1 MILARINGQTICT
14 TAVRAGNKVQISV
27 QFNGRPIGYLYKRHK
42 VFWLSNAYERFAPD
56 WARPFLDRAHWGSA
70 TVDSLRISVT
80 QVLAR
85 ALMVRLGLSCH
96 CGAPATGFQLD
107 PDGGKTMGAGDVD
120 EREAV
125 PQCLDCQYPAR
136 RAS

>member
-1 MILARINGQTICT
+1 MILARISGQTIYSEP
-14 TAVRAGNKVQISV
+14 VRSGKQVQV
-27 QFNGRPIGYLYKRHK
+27 RVRLDGTPIGYLYKRHK
-42 VFWLSNAYERFAPD
+42 VFWLGIAYENAPG

-70 TVDSLRISVT
+70 TVDSLRITVT

-85 ALMVRLGLSCH
+85 ALMASLGLPCR

-107 PDGGKTMGAGDVD
+107 PDGTKTMGAGDVD

-125 PQCLDCQYPAR
+125 PQCLDCQYAAR

>member
-1 MILARINGQTICT
+1 MILARINGQTIYSR
-14 TAVRAGNKVQISV
+14 AVRAGKTTQITV
-27 QFNGRPIGYLYKRHK
+27 CLDERPIGYLYKRHK
-42 VFWLSNAYERFAPD
+42 VFWLSAAYESAPG

-70 TVDSLRISVT
+70 TVDSLRITVTSVLT
-80 QVLAR
+80 R
-85 ALMVRLGLSCH
+85 ALMASLGLSCR

-107 PDGGKTMGAGDVD
+107 PDGTKTMSAGDVA

-125 PQCLDCQYPAR
+125 PTCLDCQYAAR

>member
-1 MILARINGQTICT
+1 MILARIKGRTI
-14 TAVRAGNKVQISV
+14 ASEAIRSGRRFQITV
-27 QFNGRPIGYLYKRHK
+27 KLDGRPIGYLYTRHK
-42 VFWLSNAYERFAPD
+42 VFWLSAAYGSAPE

-70 TVDSLRISVT
+70 TVDSLRITVT

-85 ALMVRLGLSCH
+85 ALMAKLGLTCH

-107 PDGGKTMGAGDVD
+107 PDGTKTMGPGDVD
-120 EREAV
+120 VREAL
-125 PQCLDCQYPAR
+125 PQCLDCQYTAR